1 MRFVA
6 AWCLVGGL
14 LVSGPLHAEGASSAI
29 ASIAVEGGSGTV
41 RLTGH
46 ALGLSP
52 GHVEARMTIKKSG
65 ASGQTSTTQGGA
77 FDLSAGQDAVVATV
91 GLSIAPGD
99 RLEVDLVLT
108 SSQQEVSRSTLNVG
122 S

>member
-1 MRFVA
+1 M
-6 AWCLVGGL
+6 
-14 LVSGPLHAEGASSAI
+14 SGTLRAQELPTAI
-29 ASIAVEGGSGTV
+29 ASIAVEGGSGSV

-46 ALGLSP
+46 ALGLSA
-52 GHVEARMTIKKSG
+52 GHVEARMTIRKSG

-99 RLEVDLVLT
+99 RLEVDLVL
-108 SSQQEVSRSTLNVG
+108 SSRQQEVSRSTLNVG